1 MVLVSLVSLALG
13 VPLINTSASS
23 KDNSEIDNT
32 PLATASA
39 ASSRHG
45 CDGGDGLVNKM
56 GLSTTA
62 AIRV

>member
-39 ASSRHG
+39 ASSRH
-45 CDGGDGLVNKM
+45 VMERM
-56 GLSTTA
+56 G
-62 AIRV
+62 